1 MPKEKL
7 TLYLEHEQIAWL
19 DSKTNPEL
27 KVSAVVRN
35 LIRDKM
41 NVESRRKA
49 KKNPFSTGLDP
60 FSFYVINED
69 VIPDDLQE
77 YSDLL
82 IEWWPIRKK
91 KGGSCTTSVAE
102 RIFKKLRSFP
112 TQDRKQALENAIAG
126 GWKDLFPLK
135 QSYKPEEPEFKPKY
149 LRPVIM
155 IYHQHLLK
163 WVKLLKNLWKVNYEN
178 YRTIKTTR
186 YLQRSGDSQIF

>member
-49 KKNPFSTGLDP
+49 KKTSTGLDP

-69 VIPDDLQE
+69 VIPDDLKE

-126 GWKDLFPLK
+126 GWKDLFPIK
-135 QSYKPEEPEFKPKY
+135 KSKFEQETQNVPKPKY
-149 LRPVIM
+149 F
-155 IYHQHLLK
+155 K
-163 WVKLLKNLWKVNYEN
+163 ASEN
-178 YRTIKTTR
+178 QLPPTLAELNKTA
-186 YLQRSGDSQIF
+186 QDFMGDL